1 MLKSKF
7 IILLFFYAFSQ
18 SVFSFYTKDS
28 SRKKALAVFQNASL
42 INIDYGL
49 SAPFLDLAKRYG
61 RINGIGIGYG
71 YKFNR
76 NFFINASGSLLF
88 SNKVR
93 ENGILDSII
102 GPSNELI
109 DAQGNFAVLRLYQR
123 GYMWHVNFGKIFPI
137 NKSEMNS
144 GLMVTGGIGFIQH
157 KIKFQFSRT
166 IMPQLE
172 NNYYKGYDRLSN
184 GIMFRQFTGY
194 QRIDP
199 NGMLNFY
206 AGIESIL
213 AFTKSQREI
222 NFDTR
227 TKDLSTKKDLLI
239 GMKFGI
245 IIPIKG
251 RVAGGKKGEN
261 NTFFE

>member
-1 MLKSKF
+1 MLKNLF
-7 IILLFFYAFSQ
+7 ILLFLNLATYNFCFGSLYQ
-18 SVFSFYTKDS
+18 DS
-28 SRKKALAVFQNASL
+28 SRKKALSIFQNAAI
-42 INIDYGL
+42 INIDYGI
-49 SAPFLDLAKRYG
+49 SSPFIDLAKRYG
-61 RINGIGIGYG
+61 RINGIGLGFG

-76 NFFINASGSLLF
+76 NFIVNASGSLLF

-102 GPSNELI
+102 GPSKELI

-137 NKSEMNS
+137 NKLEINS
-144 GLMVTGGIGFIQH
+144 GLMVTAGIGFIQH

-184 GIMFRQFTGY
+184 GILFRQFTGY
-194 QRIDP
+194 HRIDP
-199 NGMLNFY
+199 KGMLNFY
-206 AGIESIL
+206 AGVESIL
-213 AFTKSQREI
+213 AFTQNRREI

-239 GMKFGI
+239 GFKFGI
-245 IIPIKG
+245 LIPIKG